1 VRSSQQSSETTQTLN
16 VPLALEQVS
25 VLIKNNSVTALRY
38 NLTNTSKTPLVA
50 VVLRLDL
57 YDDSSSPQ
65 TVGIKFDT
73 FIGGADLLANR
84 SWEHDLK
91 VGLTTKSRPR
101 RAELSVTF
109 AEFRSGAFFGSA
121 DTDTALKKSWTDNLA
136 VYSALRAALL
146 TPGLSADE
154 SEQRV
159 RDLLSETS
167 VKQKCPDAVAVISD
181 VLKTQ
186 GLQAVKERLASAPQ
200 AWW

>member
-1 VRSSQQSSETTQTLN
+1 MPVTVAQTLN

-25 VLIKNNSVTALRY
+25 VLIKNNSVTALKY
-38 NLTNTSKTPLVA
+38 NLLNTSKSPLVA

-57 YDDSSSPQ
+57 YDDSSSPK

-73 FIGGADLLANR
+73 FIGGADLLPNR

-91 VGLTTKSRPR
+91 VSLTTKSRPQ
-101 RAELSVTF
+101 RAELSVSF
-109 AEFRSGAFFGSA
+109 AEFRSGAFFGSS
-121 DTDTALKKSWTDNLA
+121 DTDTALKRFWTDNLA

-146 TPGLSADE
+146 TPGLSAAE
-154 SEQRV
+154 SERRL
-159 RDLLSETS
+159 RDILSEPN
-167 VKQKCPDAVAVISD
+167 VEQKSSDAVAVLSD

-186 GLQAVKERLASAPQ
+186 GLKALKERLASAPQ

>member
-1 VRSSQQSSETTQTLN
+1 MPVTVAQTTD
-16 VPLALEQVS
+16 VPLTFEQAS

-38 NLTNTSKTPLVA
+38 NLINTSKSPLVA
-50 VVLRLDL
+50 VVLRLNL

-65 TVGIKFDT
+65 TLGIKFDI
-73 FIGGADLLANR
+73 FIGGADLTPNR
-84 SWEHDLK
+84 PWEHDLK
-91 VGLTTKSRPR
+91 VSLTTKSRPQ
-101 RAELSVTF
+101 RAELSVSF
-109 AEFRSGAFFGSA
+109 AEFRSGAFFGTR
-121 DTDTALKKSWTDNLA
+121 DTDTTLKRSWTDNLA
-136 VYSALRAALL
+136 VYSALRTALL
-146 TPGLSADE
+146 TPGLSAAE

-167 VKQKCPDAVAVISD
+167 VKQKCSDAVAVISD